1 MNMKRFIIPA
11 ATIAIFLMF
20 FVSCYYDN
28 EEALY
33 PTLSN
38 ACDTTNV
45 TYSGTIAPVMSS
57 YCTTCHGG
65 SVPSG
70 GISLTSY
77 SAVQTVASSGLLM
90 NALTG
95 NGVPVMPLSGT
106 LPACKLSQFK
116 IWIRN
121 GMLNN

>member
-1 MNMKRFIIPA
+1 MKRFIIPV
-11 ATIAIFLMF
+11 ATIAIFLLF

-38 ACDTTNV
+38 ACDTTIV
-45 TYSGTIAPVMSS
+45 TYSGTIAPVLSS

-77 SAVQTVASSGLLM
+77 SAVQTMASSGMLIK
-90 NALTG
+90 ALTG

-106 LPACKLSQFK
+106 LPACKLSQFQ

-121 GMLNN
+121 GILNN

>member
-1 MNMKRFIIPA
+1 MKRLLVSL
-11 ATIAIFLMF
+11 ATIAIFSLF

-33 PTLSN
+33 PTLNNS
-38 ACDTTNV
+38 CDTTNV
-45 TYSGTIAPVMSS
+45 TYSSTITPILNS
-57 YCTTCHGG
+57 YCTGCHSG
-65 SVPSG
+65 SPPSG
-70 GISLTSY
+70 GITLTSY
-77 SAVQTVASSGLLM
+77 ASVQALASSGMLM

-95 NGVPVMPLSGT
+95 NGVPIMPLSGS
-106 LPACKLSQFK
+106 LSTCRIAQFQ

>member
-1 MNMKRFIIPA
+1 MRRSI
-11 ATIAIFLMF
+11 IAITSVTIFLLLF
-20 FVSCYYDN
+20 ISCYYDN

-33 PTLSN
+33 PTLNN

-45 TYSGTIAPVMSS
+45 TYNGTIAPLLSS
-57 YCTTCHGG
+57 NCTVCHSG
-65 SVPSG
+65 SVASG

-77 SAVQTVASSGLLM
+77 ASAQTVASSGMLM

-95 NGVPVMPLSGT
+95 NGVPVMPISGS
-106 LPACKLSQFK
+106 LPACKLTQFK

>member
-1 MNMKRFIIPA
+1 MKRFIIPA
-11 ATIAIFLMF
+11 ATIVTFLLF

-33 PTLSN
+33 PTVNN

-45 TYSGTIAPVMSS
+45 TYSGTIAPIVSS
-57 YCTTCHGG
+57 YCTTCHSG

-70 GISLTSY
+70 GMAFTNY
-77 SAVQTVASSGLLM
+77 SGVQTVASSGLLM

-95 NGVPVMPLSGT
+95 KGVPIMPVSGALT
-106 LPACKLSQFK
+106 PCKISLFQ
-116 IWIRN
+116 IWIRK

>member
-1 MNMKRFIIPA
+1 MKRFIIPA
-11 ATIAIFLMF
+11 ATIAIFLLF

-45 TYSGTIAPVMSS
+45 TYNGTIAPILSS
-57 YCTTCHGG
+57 YCTTCHSG

-70 GISLTSY
+70 GISLTSF

-95 NGVPVMPLSGT
+95 NGVPVMPVSGT
-106 LPACKLSQFK
+106 LPACKLSQFQ

-121 GMLNN
+121 GILNN